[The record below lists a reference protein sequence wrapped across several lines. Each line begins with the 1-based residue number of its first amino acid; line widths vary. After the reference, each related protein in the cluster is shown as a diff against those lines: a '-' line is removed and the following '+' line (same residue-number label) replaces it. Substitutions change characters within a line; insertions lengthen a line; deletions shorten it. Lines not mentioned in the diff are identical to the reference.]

1 MKKNKFTLVLMAVI
15 LISGKCLAQS
25 QEDMKKYEEYMAVGP
40 MQQMMAKSVGVWSA
54 NITMWTNPGADPMS
68 STEEVTYA
76 MIMGG
81 RYLQYT
87 SKGQMYGMPF
97 EGVST
102 TGYDNSKKIFVSSW
116 IDNMGTG
123 MIFMQ
128 GNWDQATKTISLS
141 GATTDPLTGKDMPIR
156 ETVQMTDDNHQT
168 ITMYFTVS
176 GKEFK
181 ALEIKCT
188 RK

>member
-1 MKKNKFTLVLMAVI
+1 MKKNKFTLVLMAVF

-40 MQQMMAKSVGVWSA
+40 MQQMMAKSVGVWNA
-54 NITMWTNPGADPMS
+54 NITMWTNPGADPMN

-123 MIFMQ
+123 MGFSASVQEGFLFICNSESASRDTPKNVSAFSTIRFS
-128 GNWDQATKTISLS
+128 DVVSAQAW
-141 GATTDPLTGKDMPIR
+141 
-156 ETVQMTDDNHQT
+156 
-168 ITMYFTVS
+168 
-176 GKEFK
+176 
-181 ALEIKCT
+181 
-188 RK
+188 

>member
-102 TGYDNSKKIFVSSW
+102 TGYDNDDDGRRRTRTARRGPALWDLPKPSVSK
-116 IDNMGTG
+116 
-123 MIFMQ
+123 
-128 GNWDQATKTISLS
+128 L
-141 GATTDPLTGKDMPIR
+141 
-156 ETVQMTDDNHQT
+156 VQNASRQDCLH
-168 ITMYFTVS
+168 
-176 GKEFK
+176 
-181 ALEIKCT
+181 
-188 RK
+188 